1 MNRLAGEKSP
11 YLLQHAGNPVDWYPW
26 GEEAFGRARS
36 GDRPIFLSIGY
47 STCHWCH
54 VMERESFESEDV
66 AALLNDSFVSIKVDR
81 EERPDVDRVY
91 MTACQ
96 MMTGT
101 GGWPLT
107 IFMTPEG
114 KPFYAAT
121 YLPRRSIYGRQGLVE
136 TLGRVRDLWRE
147 RRGDIDSSADA
158 VARALGGPA
167 PSRPA
172 AAIDGAFLGRASS
185 VFASL
190 YDDAHGGF
198 GSVPKFPSAHNLLFL
213 LRRWKLA
220 GDEKA
225 GTMAMETLR
234 RMRMGGIY
242 DQIGYG
248 FHRYSTDEIWMVP
261 HFEKMLYD
269 QAMLAMAY
277 AEAYQASGDPLFA
290 STAREIFEYVSRDL
304 SAPEGC
310 FYSAEDADSEGREGA
325 FYLWTAGEI
334 GEILGAADTGYAM
347 RAYGATEEGN
357 FAEEA
362 TGRST
367 GENILL
373 FKSWPAEAERLASL
387 RDKLFAARELRRRP
401 FRDDKVLTDWNGLMI
416 AALAVGASA
425 LDDDRYLG
433 MAAGAASFIESR
445 MLVNGDRLLHRYRGG
460 EASVPAY
467 LDDYAFFIWGLIEL
481 YQAGFDPG
489 RLELALRLAA
499 SMLRLFDGGE
509 GGLTFAPLDGERLIA
524 GTVEYHDGAYPSGN
538 SVAFYDLVRLSRI
551 TGDPSWEASAR
562 RIIDG
567 AGEGPGK
574 YPHGHGMLL
583 AALQYGAGESCEVV
597 LAGDEDDAGL
607 REMVRSLRRHYL
619 PHCSVLVR
627 PGGEKGRVIR
637 GIAPF
642 TASMGSSDG
651 GPAAYVCRG
660 NRCHPPARDAGELL
674 RLLGIKST

>member
-1 MNRLAGEKSP
+1 MNRLAGEQSP
-11 YLLQHAGNPVDWYPW
+11 YLLQHAANPVDWYPW
-26 GEEAFGRARS
+26 GEEAFGLARS
-36 GDRPIFLSIGY
+36 ADRPIFLSIGY

-54 VMERESFESEDV
+54 VMEKESFESEDV

-91 MTACQ
+91 MAACQ

-107 IFMTPEG
+107 IIMTPEG

-121 YLPRRSIYGRQGLVE
+121 YLPRRSMYGRPGLVE
-136 TLGRVRDLWRE
+136 ILGRVRDLWRE
-147 RRGDIDSSADA
+147 RRGDIDSSADD
-158 VARALGGPA
+158 VARALGSAPPA
-167 PSRPA
+167 GSA
-172 AAIDGAFLGRASS
+172 AAIDEAFLGRASS

-190 YDDAHGGF
+190 YDAANGGF
-198 GSVPKFPSAHNLLFL
+198 GGAPKFPSAHNLLFL
-213 LRRWKLA
+213 LRRWRLA
-220 GDEKA
+220 RDERA
-225 GTMAMETLR
+225 GEMALETLR

-242 DQIGYG
+242 DQLAYG
-248 FHRYSTDEIWMVP
+248 FHRYSTDGEWLVP

-269 QAMLAMAY
+269 QAMLSMAY
-277 AEAYQASGDPLFA
+277 AEAYRAAGDPLFA
-290 STAREIFEYVSRDL
+290 STARELFEYVSRDL

-334 GEILGAADTGYAM
+334 RDILGDADAAHAM
-347 RAYGATEEGN
+347 EAYGVAAEGN
-357 FAEEA
+357 YADES
-362 TGRST
+362 TGLNK
-367 GENILL
+367 GENILHHR
-373 FKSWPAEAERLASL
+373 SWPADAERLAPL
-387 RDKLFAARELRRRP
+387 REKLFAARELRPRP

-416 AALAVGASA
+416 AALAVGARA
-425 LDDDRYLG
+425 LDDDRYLA

-489 RLELALRLAA
+489 RLELALRLAV
-499 SMLRLFDGGE
+499 SMLKLFDGGD
-509 GGLTFAPLDGERLIA
+509 GGLRFAPLDGERLIA

-538 SVAFYDLVRLSRI
+538 SVAFYDLVRLSRL
-551 TGDPSWEASAR
+551 TGDPSWEESAR
-562 RIIDG
+562 KIIDG

-574 YPHGHGMLL
+574 HPHGHGMLL

-597 LAGDEDDAGL
+597 LAGDEDDPVI
-607 REMVRSLRRHYL
+607 REMARALRRHYL
-619 PHCSVLVR
+619 PHCVVLARPAGGKGSVI
-627 PGGEKGRVIR
+627 GRL
-637 GIAPF
+637 APF
-642 TASMGSSDG
+642 TSSMEPSGG
-651 GPAAYVCRG
+651 GPAAYLCRG